1 MNTSTTTQTKIINIS
16 ENERKPIIQTN
27 KNKRVITQSKG
38 WTFNESD
45 YQNEKQLDY
54 LRTLNTENPPNQQQK
69 FILQQINNKLSGY
82 KSQDVIKKLYDEE
95 AFIKIHTVIQLLIE
109 SDLHC
114 FYCKNGIKVLYEL
127 VRETDQWTLDRID
140 NSLGHNTGNVFIAC
154 LSCNL
159 RRKTMY
165 HERYVFTKTCTKIVK
180 LGQDTSS
187 AKDLSG
193 EQEDCA

>member
-1 MNTSTTTQTKIINIS
+1 MDTTTTKIIKIP
-16 ENERKPIIQTN
+16 ENDRKPIVQTN

-54 LRTLNTENPPNQQQK
+54 LKTLITENTPNQQQR

-82 KSQDVIKKLYDEE
+82 KSQDVIKKIYNES
-95 AFIKIHTVIQLLIE
+95 AFIKIDTVIQLLIE
-109 SDLHC
+109 SCLHC
-114 FYCKNGIKVLYEL
+114 FYCKNDIKVLYEV
-127 VRETDQWTLDRID
+127 VRDTDQWTLDRID

-165 HERYVFTKTCTKIVK
+165 HERYVFTKTCTNVVK
-180 LGQDTSS
+180 LGKNETSD
-187 AKDLSG
+187 K
-193 EQEDCA
+193 DCA

>member
-1 MNTSTTTQTKIINIS
+1 MDTTTTKIINIS
-16 ENERKPIIQTN
+16 EPERKPIIQSN

-54 LRTLNTENPPNQQQK
+54 LRTLITEIHPNQQQR

-82 KSQDVIKKLYDEE
+82 KSQDMHKKLYDES
-95 AFIKIHTVIQLLIE
+95 AFIKIDTVIQLLIE
-109 SDLHC
+109 SSLHC
-114 FYCKNGIKVLYEL
+114 FYCKNDIKVLYEV

-140 NSLGHNTGNVFIAC
+140 NSMGHNTGNVFIAC

-165 HERYVFTKTCTKIVK
+165 HERYVFTKTCTNVVK
-180 LGQDTSS
+180 LGKNETSD
-187 AKDLSG
+187 K
-193 EQEDCA
+193 DCA